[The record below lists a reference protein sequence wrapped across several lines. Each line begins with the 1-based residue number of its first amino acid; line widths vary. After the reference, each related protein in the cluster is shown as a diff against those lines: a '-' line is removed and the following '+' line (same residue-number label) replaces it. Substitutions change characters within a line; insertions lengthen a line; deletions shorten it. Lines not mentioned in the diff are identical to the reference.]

1 MRRSSLALA
10 LREELWKIVPRVPIA
25 QTSLGWFI
33 LIVVG
38 TRHNWDIII
47 FARIANKRWIFPY
60 TYMIQKFTQLFD
72 DFDTRVTRWMARYGI
87 IFLRI
92 SMGIVFLWF
101 GALKF
106 FPGLSPAADLAT
118 RTIERLTFGLIGPD
132 VSILILAAWES
143 LIGLGLISGYFMRA
157 TLLLLFL
164 QMIGTISPLFL
175 FPQEVFNVF
184 PYAPTLEGQ
193 YIIKNLVLI
202 SAGLVIGAT
211 VRGGKVVADPAAI
224 HRDV

>member
-1 MRRSSLALA
+1 
-10 LREELWKIVPRVPIA
+10 
-25 QTSLGWFI
+25 
-33 LIVVG
+33 
-38 TRHNWDIII
+38 
-47 FARIANKRWIFPY
+47 
-60 TYMIQKFTQLFD
+60 
-72 DFDTRVTRWMARYGI
+72 MARYGI

-118 RTIERLTFGLIGPD
+118 RTIERLTFGLIAPD